1 MKIKSVKNN
10 LTKLEKKDVGKIFIF
25 DIYIQKNINF
35 AYIKDGINIKYQN
48 NIILFDIIKTQNLYF
63 RTKKTNF
70 YKKEKLFIKNEIELT
85 YKKNIN
91 NINMENACEV
101 LEDNNINQTNLK
113 ISPIIKER
121 PFLDKKGNINQK
133 KEENIKIFNESKNNR
148 IKSENKKKD

>member
-10 LTKLEKKDVGKIFIF
+10 LTKLEKKDVGNIFIF

-70 YKKEKLFIKNEIELT
+70 YKKENLFIKNEIELT
-85 YKKNIN
+85 YKKI
-91 NINMENACEV
+91 
-101 LEDNNINQTNLK
+101 
-113 ISPIIKER
+113 
-121 PFLDKKGNINQK
+121 
-133 KEENIKIFNESKNNR
+133 
-148 IKSENKKKD
+148 